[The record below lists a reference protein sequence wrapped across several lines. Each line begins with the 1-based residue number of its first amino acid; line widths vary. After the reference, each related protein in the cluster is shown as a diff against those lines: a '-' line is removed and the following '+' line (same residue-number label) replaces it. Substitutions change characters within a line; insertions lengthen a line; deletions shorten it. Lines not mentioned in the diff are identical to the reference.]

1 MALSWCYQEPWPTAA
16 NNSLINWPNEVK
28 PAYHHVAKACRP
40 ILASARIPK
49 FEWSAG
55 ELFSCD
61 LFMLNDAYRSLEKSR
76 IEVVLQYDDKEIL
89 LMRWDCPASDDFR
102 NVEGPTATA
111 VIPEMKR
118 DLFTLSIRV
127 AGKPEYNSSY
137 LLHFSGNNSKR
148 ALPSEAYYRGETEF
162 TYNE

>member
-1 MALSWCYQEPWPTAA
+1 
-16 NNSLINWPNEVK
+16 
-28 PAYHHVAKACRP
+28 
-40 ILASARIPK
+40 
-49 FEWSAG
+49 
-55 ELFSCD
+55 
-61 LFMLNDAYRSLEKSR
+61 
-76 IEVVLQYDDKEIL
+76 
-89 LMRWDCPASDDFR
+89 MRWDCPASDDFR